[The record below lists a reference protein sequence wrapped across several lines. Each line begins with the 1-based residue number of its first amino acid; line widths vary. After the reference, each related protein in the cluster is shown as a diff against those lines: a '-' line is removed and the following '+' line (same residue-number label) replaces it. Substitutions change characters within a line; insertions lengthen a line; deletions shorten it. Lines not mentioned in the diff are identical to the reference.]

1 MWSRLQA
8 ENGPHL
14 TEAPPWTQAPRAC
27 AAPDAGVEF
36 SRYRRRR
43 IGGTVG
49 DLEGRDGRREV
60 GRPGHASDAGTYVLF
75 ALALAFAL
83 FGVSVGITSGVL
95 VPVFVFM
102 FPALVLGALG
112 VSRLQQQK
120 RGSVSSGHGTER
132 ELLSAIRDNG
142 GSITPTEAAMETSLT
157 VREAD
162 RMLSDLAGGGHL
174 TVESRGGALFYSLP
188 GRGGPELEGRR

>member
-1 MWSRLQA
+1 MG
-8 ENGPHL
+8 E
-14 TEAPPWTQAPRAC
+14 
-27 AAPDAGVEF
+27 
-36 SRYRRRR
+36 
-43 IGGTVG
+43 
-49 DLEGRDGRREV
+49 LEGRDERRGASRQDET
-60 GRPGHASDAGTYVLF
+60 SDAGTYVLF
-75 ALALAFAL
+75 ALAVAFAL

-95 VPVFVFM
+95 VLVFVFM

-142 GSITPTEAAMETSLT
+142 GSITPAEAAMGTSLT

-162 RMLSDLAGGGHL
+162 RMLSELAGGGHL
-174 TVESRGGALFYSLP
+174 TVESRGGALFYALP
-188 GRGGPELEGRR
+188 GWADPELEGRR

>member
-1 MWSRLQA
+1 M
-8 ENGPHL
+8 
-14 TEAPPWTQAPRAC
+14 
-27 AAPDAGVEF
+27 
-36 SRYRRRR
+36 
-43 IGGTVG
+43 G
-49 DLEGRDGRREV
+49 DLEGRDERREV
-60 GRPGHASDAGTYVLF
+60 GRQDETSDASNAGPYVLL

-112 VSRLQQQK
+112 VSKLQQQK
-120 RGSVSSGHGTER
+120 RGSVSPGRGTER

-142 GSITPTEAAMETSLT
+142 GSITPAEAAMETSLT

-162 RMLSDLAGGGHL
+162 RMLSELAGGGHL
-174 TVESRGGALFYSLP
+174 TLEGRGGALFYSLP
-188 GRGGPELEGRR
+188 GRSGPGLEGWR